1 MKTKMYSVLI
11 AALIIGGLSVFTSC
25 QEDGTDEVSPQ
36 QTGWLAVSEEGY
48 TNINTSCMQDS
59 FVSDPEGLSEEETE
73 GIKLMREEEKL
84 AGDLYAKLYELH
96 SLRIFDNISSSEQTH
111 FEAVGTLIDYF
122 GIDDPA
128 SSESGEYNNPELQ
141 ALYDSLYTAGSESL
155 VSGLQVGAAVEEI
168 DILDLEELINQT
180 NNEDIIL
187 VFENLLRG
195 SRNHLRA
202 FNRQLERNGVDY
214 SPRYLEKDA
223 FEAIIN
229 SEMERGGSGDCVG
242 NGTGNRNR
250 NGNGNAKGDGNRNQ
264 NKNGQDS
271 GRNGNGQ
278 G

>member
-1 MKTKMYSVLI
+1 MYSVLI

-36 QTGWLAVSEEGY
+36 QTGWLAVSKEGY

-59 FVSDPEGLSEEETE
+59 FVSDPDGLSEEETE

-96 SLRIFDNISSSEQTH
+96 SLRIFYNISSSEQTH

-168 DILDLEELINQT
+168 DILDLEELIEQT

-187 VFENLLRG
+187 VFDNFLRG

-223 FEAIIN
+223 FEAIVN

-264 NKNGQDS
+264 NKDGQGS
-271 GRNGNGQ
+271 GRNGQ

>member
-59 FVSDPEGLSEEETE
+59 FVSDPDGLSEEETE

-96 SLRIFDNISSSEQTH
+96 SLRIFYNISSSEQTH

-155 VSGLQVGAAVEEI
+155 VLGLQVGAAVEEI
-168 DILDLEELINQT
+168 DILDLEELIEQT

-223 FEAIIN
+223 FEAIVN

-264 NKNGQDS
+264 NKNGQGS
-271 GRNGNGQ
+271 GRNGQ

>member
-36 QTGWLAVSEEGY
+36 QTGWLAVSKEGY

-59 FVSDPEGLSEEETE
+59 FVSDPDGLSEEETE

-96 SLRIFDNISSSEQTH
+96 SLRIFYNISSSEQTH

-168 DILDLEELINQT
+168 DILDLEELIEQT

-187 VFENLLRG
+187 VFDNLLRG

-264 NKNGQDS
+264 NKNGQGS
-271 GRNGNGQ
+271 GRNGQ